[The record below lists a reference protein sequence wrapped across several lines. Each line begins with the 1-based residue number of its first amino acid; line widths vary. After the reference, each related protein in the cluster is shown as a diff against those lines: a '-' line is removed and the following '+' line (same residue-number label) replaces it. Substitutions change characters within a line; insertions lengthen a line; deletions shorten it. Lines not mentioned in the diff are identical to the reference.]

1 MSDLF
6 LGVSVNTW
14 ISGIQ
19 VIIVLVTG
27 LVLLRLFS
35 IASAQIKRK
44 SAVARVFAKA
54 VDYVLIIGTI
64 FFAVYSLDPSL
75 TSMMVTNLGGYMPI
89 LASTL
94 LLLIFGIM
102 LVNLVMELVD
112 LLFTEIKL
120 QVYSKRLGVDE
131 SLIKIL
137 LLGLRLF
144 LYLIVL
150 QVSMAQLGIP
160 KSVVESSMSA
170 ISYAFAFL
178 IAALVFFASKDL
190 VTNWLAGFYLKSSR
204 FLKMGQ
210 RVFVDEADGEVA
222 GFSSFSTLLDTG
234 KGYYLAV
241 PHSRL
246 VGDEVRLKKS
256 RFELKTLESMRR
268 HYIAQEKSLCVPA
281 VINVILDMFGYPV
294 KGGQK
299 AIAKE
304 CKTVVPGG
312 TKPAD
317 ALKAVADLT
326 DNNMQGLLVPHKNI
340 INLRDEVKAWLAEG
354 GLVILN
360 FYKAALFPGV
370 KRDQKHAV
378 LCLGVEGDGL
388 LIMDPNAKTGGV
400 YLVNYKEMERAM
412 GPFEGEERS
421 YIAYAPKGTK
431 AFWRIQNKLYYSDP
445 VHYKTLSKAL
455 ERKLKQIFREA
466 NRAGEDVFPE
476 YVREFLDEFRSAE
489 SERIERLWKP

>member
-1 MSDLF
+1 MADLIPG
-6 LGVSVNTW
+6 LGVNAL
-14 ISGIQ
+14 ISAIQ
-19 VIIVLVTG
+19 VLIVLIGGFV
-27 LVLLRLFS
+27 VLRLFS
-35 IASAQIKRK
+35 IASDEYKKR
-44 SAVARVFAKA
+44 SAAGRVLIKA
-54 VDYVLIIGTI
+54 VDYTLIIGTV
-64 FFAVYSLDPSL
+64 FMAVYSLDASL
-75 TSMMVTNLGGYMPI
+75 TSAMLVNLGNYMPI
-89 LASTL
+89 LVSTI
-94 LLLIFGIM
+94 LLLILGIM

-112 LLFTEIKL
+112 LLFTSIKL
-120 QVYSKRLGVDE
+120 QIYSKRLGVDE

-144 LYLIVL
+144 LYLIVVQASL
-150 QVSMAQLGIP
+150 TQLGIP
-160 KSVVESSMSA
+160 QSVVESSMSA

-178 IAALVFFASKDL
+178 LAALVFFSSKEL
-190 VTNWLAGFYLKSSR
+190 VKDWLAGFYLKSSR

-210 RVFVDEADGEVA
+210 RVFVDDADGEVS
-222 GFSSFSTLLDTG
+222 GFSSFATLLDTG
-234 KGYYLAV
+234 KGYYLSV
-241 PHSRL
+241 PHHRL
-246 VGDEVRLKKS
+246 VSNEVRLKKS

-281 VINVILDMFGYPV
+281 VLNMILDLFGYPT

-312 TKPAD
+312 TTAAN
-317 ALKAVADLT
+317 ALKAMGALT
-326 DNNMQGLLVPHKNI
+326 ENNVQGLLVPHKDI
-340 INLRDEVKAWLAEG
+340 LNLRDEVKAWLAEG
-354 GLVILN
+354 ALVVLN

-378 LCLGVEGDGL
+378 LCLGVEGESL
-388 LIMDPNAKTGGV
+388 LIMDPNAQTGGV
-400 YLVNYKEMERAM
+400 YVVNHKEMERAM

-431 AFWRIQNKLYYSDP
+431 AFWRIKNKLYYSDP

-455 ERKLKQIFREA
+455 ERKMKQIFREA
-466 NRAGEDVFPE
+466 TRAGEEVFPE